1 MRGDPDI
8 LTREYMKDFCITR
21 AMDAAGYRGQNR
33 IYEAARDIE
42 KRARSIRRDPESS
55 CDGDRLH
62 RILRE
67 YERIAF
73 ADDDSGI
80 RTSDKLRA
88 LEMYRILSDPEGASA
103 AGIVINYD
111 YGDEG

>member
-8 LTREYMKDFCITR
+8 LTREFLVDFDLHR
-21 AMDAAGYRGQNR
+21 AMDAADYRGQNR
-33 IYEAARDIE
+33 IYEAARDLKE
-42 KRARSIRRDPESS
+42 RARVLCPLPFCDPTKTQT
-55 CDGDRLH
+55 D
-62 RILRE
+62 RILSE

-73 ADDDSGI
+73 ADDADI
-80 RTSDKLRA
+80 RISDKLRA
-88 LEMYRILSDPEGASA
+88 LEMYRALADPDGSRS